1 MNLRGHDAQLI
12 LFATLIKF
20 LLCKKQFFMRFF
32 FFLVFG
38 LFVCFFYSS
47 YFASSYLLSQLSLLR
62 NFCCFK
68 CYFLVL
74 FKALKG
80 ILLLVSFIFLLSYI
94 LLLLFSF
101 QFVSQFVDAHN
112 FPFHIFFHVFIFLLL
127 INFSRH
133 HLQKQSPRGVL

>member
-32 FFLVFG
+32 FLFFD

-112 FPFHIFFHVFIFLLL
+112 FPFHIFFSRFYFFIT
-127 INFSRH
+127 N
-133 HLQKQSPRGVL
+133 

>member
-1 MNLRGHDAQLI
+1 MHKMDLRGHVAQLI

-20 LLCKKQFFMRFF
+20 LLRKKQFFMRFF
-32 FFLVFG
+32 CFLFFI
-38 LFVCFFYSS
+38 FFYSS

-68 CYFLVL
+68 CCFLVL

-80 ILLLVSFIFLLSYI
+80 ILLLISFIFLISYI

-112 FPFHIFFHVFIFLLL
+112 FPFHIFFTFL
-127 INFSRH
+127 FFYY
-133 HLQKQSPRGVL
+133 